1 MIISVL
7 IIVSMIV
14 VTIKTNFSAKD
25 TSSEMEEY
33 PSGLI
38 EDLPSDLVDE
48 NIDSES
54 GLDKNE
60 RAPDFEL
67 TTLAGETVSL
77 SDYKGKTVI
86 LNFWASWCPPC
97 RVEMPFMENYY
108 EENKDSENMEI
119 LAVNMTKTER
129 GGGDKIEKVQGFVD
143 EHELTFPI
151 LLDDAGEVV
160 KLYQVMAYPT
170 TYIINPDGIIT
181 DVVIRAL
188 DEELIT
194 ELVNNSK

>member
-1 MIISVL
+1 ML

-14 VTIKTNFSAKD
+14 VTIKTNFEAKD
-25 TSSEMEEY
+25 TSSHIEEY

-48 NIDSES
+48 NIDTES
-54 GLDKNE
+54 GLEK
-60 RAPDFEL
+60 RKLAPDFEL
-67 TTLAGETVSL
+67 TTLTGETVSL

-97 RVEMPFMENYY
+97 RVEMPYMENYY
-108 EENKDSENMEI
+108 EENKDSENVEI
-119 LAVNMTKTER
+119 LAVNMTKKER
-129 GGGDKIEKVQGFVD
+129 GGGDKIEKVEGFVD
-143 EHELTFPI
+143 ELKLTFPV
-151 LLDDAGEVV
+151 LLDEAGEVM

-170 TYIINPDGIIT
+170 TYIINPEGIIT
-181 DVVIRAL
+181 AKETRQL
-188 DEELIT
+188 DEELIS